1 MKVFRLTSPLTEG
14 TGVALAQQHLVRYRV
29 LAKTAV
35 DGIYGPV
42 TANAAK
48 RAKYLLGYADPV
60 GTYDAALQAYMGGK
74 TPPTVAMRAR
84 AAARKRK
91 PLPSLTLGERAADRM
106 VGWYNAR
113 WSEKPAGSNVVPQL
127 SMLGKDLK
135 LASYYYA
142 MNYPWC
148 AYAMFAA
155 FLCEGSTAAK
165 YGLREGRFNA
175 LYTPE
180 IRAVA
185 ERGAYGLATQSKT
198 TISKGTA
205 LLFDFGGSN
214 GSEVDHIGIA
224 LGKPGEV
231 VRAGGKT
238 WRPGKNSVVTVEG
251 NTSYDDDLGAS
262 QANGGCVAIRTRS
275 LTVIR
280 AAIRVQ

>member
-1 MKVFRLTSPLTEG
+1 VKILRLTSPLTEG
-14 TGVALAQQHLVRYRV
+14 VGVALAQQHLVKYGV

-48 RAKYLLGYADPV
+48 RAKYLLGYADTA
-60 GTYDAALQAYMGGK
+60 GTYDATLQAYMGGK
-74 TPPTVAMRAR
+74 TKTTVAMRAR

-91 PLPSLTLGERAADRM
+91 PKPSLTLGERAADRM
-106 VGWYNAR
+106 VSWYVAR

-127 SMLGKDLK
+127 SLLCKDMK
-135 LASYYYA
+135 LAAYYYQMGYA
-142 MNYPWC
+142 WC
-148 AYAMFAA
+148 ALAVFTS
-155 FLCEGSTAAK
+155 FLAEGSTAGK
-165 YGLREGRFNA
+165 YGLREGKYNA

-185 ERGAYGLATQSKT
+185 ERGAFGLASQSKT
-198 TISKGTA
+198 TIVKGTA

-224 LGKPGEV
+224 LGKPGQV
-231 VRAGGKT
+231 VKAGGKT

-251 NTSYDDDLGAS
+251 NTSYDDSGS
-262 QANGGCVAIRTRS
+262 QSNGGCVAIRTRS
-275 LTVIR
+275 LSVIR
-280 AAIRVQ
+280 AAVRVQ

>member
-14 TGVALAQQHLVRYRV
+14 TGVALAQQHLVRYGV

-48 RAKYLLGYADPV
+48 RAKYLLGYADPI
-60 GTYDAALQAYMGGK
+60 GTYDATLQAYMGGK
-74 TPPTVAMRAR
+74 TKTTVAMRAR

-106 VGWYNAR
+106 VGWYVAR

-127 SMLGKDLK
+127 SLLCKDMK
-135 LASYYYA
+135 LAAYYYQMGYA
-142 MNYPWC
+142 WC
-148 AYAMFAA
+148 ALAA
-155 FLCEGSTAAK
+155 FTAYLAEGSTAGK
-165 YGLREGRFNA
+165 YGLREGKFSA

-185 ERGAYGLATQSKT
+185 ERGAYGLASQSKT
-198 TISKGTA
+198 TIVKGTA

-224 LGKPGEV
+224 LGKPGQV
-231 VRAGGKT
+231 VKAGGKT

-251 NTSYDDDLGAS
+251 NTSYDDSGS
-262 QANGGCVAIRTRS
+262 QSNGGCVAIRTRS

-280 AAIRVQ
+280 AAVRVH

>member
-1 MKVFRLTSPLTEG
+1 MKILRLTSPLTEG
-14 TGVALAQQHLVRYRV
+14 TGVAVAQQHLVKYGV
-29 LAKTAV
+29 LAKTAI

-48 RAKYLLGYADPV
+48 RAKYLLGYADPA
-60 GTYDAALQAYMGGK
+60 GTYDDALQAYMSGK
-74 TPPTVAMRAR
+74 LPPTVAMRAR
-84 AAARKRK
+84 VAARKRK

-106 VGWYNAR
+106 VAWYAAR
-113 WSEKPAGSNVVPQL
+113 WVEKPAGSNIVPQL
-127 SMLGKDLK
+127 SLLGKDLK
-135 LASYYYA
+135 LGAYYYQMGYA
-142 MNYPWC
+142 WC
-148 AYAMFAA
+148 AYATFVA

-165 YGLREGRFNA
+165 YGLRDGKYNA

-185 ERGAYGLATQSKT
+185 ERGAYGLASQSKT
-198 TISKGTA
+198 TISKGTV

-214 GSEVDHIGIA
+214 GSEVDHIGVA
-224 LGKPGEV
+224 LGKPGQV
-231 VRAGGKT
+231 VKAGGKT

-251 NTSYDDDLGAS
+251 NTSYDDGGS
-262 QANGGCVAIRTRS
+262 QSNGGCVAIRMRN

>member
-1 MKVFRLTSPLTEG
+1 MTGTDVEVAQKRLAG
-14 TGVALAQQHLVRYRV
+14 FGVLPP
-29 LAKTAV
+29 TAA
-35 DGIYGPV
+35 DGVYGPV
-42 TANAAK
+42 TANATR
-48 RAKYLLGYADPV
+48 RAQYVLGYANPNSN
-60 GTYDAALQAYMGGK
+60 YDAALVAYMLGK
-74 TPPTVAMRAR
+74 AKPTVAMRAR
-84 AAARKRK
+84 AVARKRK
-91 PLPSLTLGERAADRM
+91 PTPSPMMGERAADRM
-106 VGWYNAR
+106 VGWYVGR
-113 WSEKPAGSNVVPQL
+113 WAERPAKSNIVPQL
-127 SMLGKDLK
+127 SLLGKDLK
-135 LASYYYA
+135 LAAYYYQMGYA
-142 MNYPWC
+142 WC
-148 AYAMFAA
+148 AYATFTA

-165 YGLREGRFNA
+165 YGLREGKFNA

-224 LGKPGEV
+224 LGKPGQV
-231 VRAGGKT
+231 VKAGGKT

-251 NTSYDDDLGAS
+251 NTSYDDGGS
-262 QANGGCVAIRTRS
+262 QSNGGCVAIRTRS

>member
-1 MKVFRLTSPLTEG
+1 MS
-14 TGVALAQQHLVRYRV
+14 
-29 LAKTAV
+29 
-35 DGIYGPV
+35 
-42 TANAAK
+42 
-48 RAKYLLGYADPV
+48 
-60 GTYDAALQAYMGGK
+60 GK
-74 TPPTVAMRAR
+74 TKPTVAMRAR
-84 AAARKRK
+84 VAARKRK

-106 VGWYNAR
+106 VGWYAAR

-135 LASYYYA
+135 LAAYYYQMGYA
-142 MNYPWC
+142 WC

-155 FLCEGSTAAK
+155 FLCEGSAAAK
-165 YGLREGRFNA
+165 YGLREGKYNA

-198 TISKGTA
+198 TIVKGTV

-224 LGKPGEV
+224 LGKPGQV
-231 VRAGGKT
+231 VKAGGKT

-251 NTSYDDDLGAS
+251 NTSYDDSGS
-262 QANGGCVAIRTRS
+262 QSNGGCVAIRTRS

-280 AAIRVQ
+280 AAVRVQ

>member
-1 MKVFRLTSPLTEG
+1 MKIFRLTSPLTEG
-14 TGVALAQQHLVRYRV
+14 TGVALAQQHLVRYGV
-29 LAKTAV
+29 LAKTTV

-48 RAKYLLGYADPV
+48 RAKYLLGYADTV
-60 GTYDAALQAYMGGK
+60 GTYDATLQAYMGGK

-106 VGWYNAR
+106 VGWYVAR

-127 SMLGKDLK
+127 SLLCKDMN
-135 LASYYYA
+135 LAAYYYQMGYA
-142 MNYPWC
+142 WC
-148 AYAMFAA
+148 ALAA
-155 FLCEGSTAAK
+155 FTAYLAEGSTAGK
-165 YGLREGRFNA
+165 YGLREGKFNA

-185 ERGAYGLATQSKT
+185 ERGAYGLASQSKT
-198 TISKGTA
+198 TIVKGTA

-224 LGKPGEV
+224 LGKPGQV
-231 VRAGGKT
+231 VKAGGKT

-251 NTSYDDDLGAS
+251 NTSYDATGS
-262 QANGGCVAIRTRS
+262 QSNGGCVAIRTRS

-280 AAIRVQ
+280 AAVRVQ

>member
-1 MKVFRLTSPLTEG
+1 VKILRLTSPLTEG
-14 TGVALAQQHLVRYRV
+14 TGVALAQQHLVKYGV

-48 RAKYLLGYADPV
+48 RAKYLLGYADTA
-60 GTYDAALQAYMGGK
+60 GTYDATLQAYMGGK
-74 TPPTVAMRAR
+74 TKTTVAMRAR

-106 VGWYNAR
+106 VSWYVAR

-127 SMLGKDLK
+127 SLLCKDMK
-135 LASYYYA
+135 LAAYYYQMGYA
-142 MNYPWC
+142 WC
-148 AYAMFAA
+148 SLAVFTA
-155 FLCEGSTAAK
+155 FLAEGSTAGK
-165 YGLREGRFNA
+165 YGLREGKYNA

-180 IRAVA
+180 VRAIA
-185 ERGAYGLATQSKT
+185 ERGAFGLASQSKT
-198 TISKGTA
+198 TIVKGTA

-224 LGKPGEV
+224 LGKPGQV
-231 VRAGGKT
+231 VKAGGKT

-251 NTSYDDDLGAS
+251 NTSYDDSGS
-262 QANGGCVAIRTRS
+262 QSNGGCVAIRTRS
-275 LTVIR
+275 LSVIR
-280 AAIRVQ
+280 AAVRVQ

>member
-1 MKVFRLTSPLTEG
+1 VKILRLTSPLTEG
-14 TGVALAQQHLVRYRV
+14 TGVALAQQHLVKYGV

-48 RAKYLLGYADPV
+48 RAKYLLGYADTA
-60 GTYDAALQAYMGGK
+60 GTYDATLQAYMGGK
-74 TPPTVAMRAR
+74 TKTTVAMRAR

-106 VGWYNAR
+106 VSWYVAR

-127 SMLGKDLK
+127 SLLCKDMK
-135 LASYYYA
+135 LAAYYYQMGYA
-142 MNYPWC
+142 WC
-148 AYAMFAA
+148 SLAVFTA
-155 FLCEGSTAAK
+155 FLAEGSTAGK
-165 YGLREGRFNA
+165 YGLREGKYNA

-185 ERGAYGLATQSKT
+185 ERGAFGLASQSKT
-198 TISKGTA
+198 TIVKGTA

-224 LGKPGEV
+224 LGKPGQV
-231 VRAGGKT
+231 VKAGGKT

-251 NTSYDDDLGAS
+251 NTSYDDSGS
-262 QANGGCVAIRTRS
+262 QSNGGCVAIRTRS
-275 LTVIR
+275 LSVIR
-280 AAIRVQ
+280 AAVRVQ

>member
-1 MKVFRLTSPLTEG
+1 MKILRLASPLTEG
-14 TGVALAQQHLVRYRV
+14 PGVALAQGHLVKFGV
-29 LAKTAV
+29 LAKTAI
-35 DGIYGPV
+35 DGVYGPV

-48 RAKYLLGYADPV
+48 RAKYLLGYADTA

-84 AAARKRK
+84 VAARKRK
-91 PLPSLTLGERAADRM
+91 PLPSLTMGERAADRM
-106 VGWYNAR
+106 VTWYVAR
-113 WSEKPAGSNVVPQL
+113 WAEKPAASNVVPQL
-127 SMLGKDLK
+127 SLLGKDLK
-135 LASYYYA
+135 LAAYYYQMGYA
-142 MNYPWC
+142 WC
-148 AYAMFAA
+148 AYAMFTA

-165 YGLREGRFNA
+165 YGLRDGKYNA

-185 ERGAYGLATQSKT
+185 ERGAYGLASQSKT

-224 LGKPGEV
+224 LGKPGQV
-231 VRAGGKT
+231 VKAGGKT

-251 NTSYDDDLGAS
+251 NTSYDDGGS
-262 QANGGCVAIRTRS
+262 QSNGGCVAIRTRS

>member
-1 MKVFRLTSPLTEG
+1 MKILRLTSPLTEG
-14 TGVALAQQHLVRYRV
+14 TGVALAQQHLVKYGV

-48 RAKYLLGYADPV
+48 RAKYLLGYANTV
-60 GTYDAALQAYMGGK
+60 GTYDAALQAYMSGK
-74 TPPTVAMRAR
+74 TKPTVAMRAR

-91 PLPSLTLGERAADRM
+91 PQPSPALGERAADRM
-106 VGWYNAR
+106 VGWYVAR

-127 SMLGKDLK
+127 SLLCKDMK
-135 LASYYYA
+135 LAAYYYQMGYA
-142 MNYPWC
+142 WC
-148 AYAMFAA
+148 SLAVFTS
-155 FLCEGSTAAK
+155 FLAEGSTAGK
-165 YGLREGRFNA
+165 YGLREGKFNA

-180 IRAVA
+180 VRAVA

-198 TISKGTA
+198 TIVKGTA

-224 LGKPGEV
+224 LGKPGQV
-231 VRAGGKT
+231 VKAGGKT

-251 NTSYDDDLGAS
+251 NTSYDAGGS
-262 QANGGCVAIRTRS
+262 QSNGGCVAIRTRS

-280 AAIRVQ
+280 AAVRVQ

>member
-1 MKVFRLTSPLTEG
+1 MKILRLTSPLTEG
-14 TGVALAQQHLVRYRV
+14 TGVALAQQHLVKYGV

-35 DGIYGPV
+35 DGVYGPV

-48 RAKYLLGYADPV
+48 RAKYLLGYADTA
-60 GTYDAALQAYMGGK
+60 GTYDAALQAYMSGK
-74 TPPTVAMRAR
+74 TPTTVAMRAR

-106 VGWYNAR
+106 VGWYAGR
-113 WSEKPAGSNVVPQL
+113 WAERPAESNIVPQL
-127 SMLGKDLK
+127 SLLGKDLK
-135 LASYYYA
+135 LAAYFHQMGYA
-142 MNYPWC
+142 WC
-148 AYAMFAA
+148 AYAMFVA

-165 YGLREGRFNA
+165 YGLREGKFNA

-198 TISKGTA
+198 TIVKGTA

-224 LGKPGEV
+224 LGKPGQV
-231 VRAGGKT
+231 VKAGGKT

-251 NTSYDDDLGAS
+251 NTSYDAGGS
-262 QANGGCVAIRTRS
+262 QSNGGCVAIRTRS

>member
-1 MKVFRLTSPLTEG
+1 MKILRLTSPLTEG
-14 TGVALAQQHLVRYRV
+14 TGIALAQQHLVKYGV

-48 RAKYLLGYADPV
+48 RAKYLLGYADPA

-74 TPPTVAMRAR
+74 TKPTVAMRAR
-84 AAARKRK
+84 AAARK

-106 VGWYNAR
+106 VGWYVAR

-127 SMLGKDLK
+127 SLLCKDMK
-135 LASYYYA
+135 LAAYYYQMGYA
-142 MNYPWC
+142 WC
-148 AYAMFAA
+148 ALAA
-155 FLCEGSTAAK
+155 FTAFLAEGSTAAK
-165 YGLREGRFNA
+165 YGLREGKFNA

-198 TISKGTA
+198 TIAKGTA

-224 LGKPGEV
+224 LGKPGQV
-231 VRAGGKT
+231 VKAGGKT

-251 NTSYDDDLGAS
+251 NTSYDATGS
-262 QANGGCVAIRTRS
+262 QSNGGCVAIRTRS

-280 AAIRVQ
+280 AAVRVQ

>member
-1 MKVFRLTSPLTEG
+1 MKILRLTSPLTEG
-14 TGVALAQQHLVRYRV
+14 TGVALAQQHLVKYGV

-35 DGIYGPV
+35 DGVYGPV

-48 RAKYLLGYADPV
+48 RAKYLLGYADTA

-74 TPPTVAMRAR
+74 TPLTVAMRAR

-106 VGWYNAR
+106 VAWYAAR
-113 WSEKPAGSNVVPQL
+113 WAEKPAASNIVPQL
-127 SMLGKDLK
+127 SLLGRDLK
-135 LASYYYA
+135 LAAYYYEMGYA
-142 MNYPWC
+142 WC
-148 AYAMFAA
+148 AYAMFVA

-165 YGLREGRFNA
+165 YGLREGKYNA

-198 TISKGTA
+198 TIVKGTA

-224 LGKPGEV
+224 LGKPGQV
-231 VRAGGKT
+231 VKAGGKT

-251 NTSYDDDLGAS
+251 NTSYDAGGS
-262 QANGGCVAIRTRS
+262 QSNGGCVAIRTRS

>member
-1 MKVFRLTSPLTEG
+1 MKILRLTSPLTEG
-14 TGVALAQQHLVRYRV
+14 TGVALAQQHLVKYGV

-48 RAKYLLGYADPV
+48 RAKYLLGYADTA
-60 GTYDAALQAYMGGK
+60 GTYDATLQAYMGGK
-74 TPPTVAMRAR
+74 TKTTVAMRAR

-106 VGWYNAR
+106 VSWYVAR

-127 SMLGKDLK
+127 SLLCKDMK
-135 LASYYYA
+135 LAAYYYQMGYA
-142 MNYPWC
+142 WC
-148 AYAMFAA
+148 SLAVFTA
-155 FLCEGSTAAK
+155 FLAEGSTAGK
-165 YGLREGRFNA
+165 YGLREGKYNA

-180 IRAVA
+180 VRAIA
-185 ERGAYGLATQSKT
+185 ERGAFGLASQSKT
-198 TISKGTA
+198 TIVKGTA

-224 LGKPGEV
+224 LGKPGQV
-231 VRAGGKT
+231 VKAGGKT

-251 NTSYDDDLGAS
+251 NTSYDDSGS
-262 QANGGCVAIRTRS
+262 QSNGGCVAIRTRS
-275 LTVIR
+275 LSVIR
-280 AAIRVQ
+280 AAVRVQ